1 MTGSVAVGVRWR
13 LGAGPGKSVL
23 PLHIA
28 SAGAWPGVDLV
39 MAALV
44 FTALGSD
51 DRATKA
57 LAFQALGWRWRSC
70 SPCSSRG
77 GTSAGATG

>member
-1 MTGSVAVGVRWR
+1 MAV
-13 LGAGPGKSVL
+13 
-23 PLHIA
+23 
-28 SAGAWPGVDLV
+28 
-39 MAALV
+39 LV

-70 SPCSSRG
+70 SPCSSH
-77 GTSAGATG
+77 GARPQARDRLAAT

>member
-1 MTGSVAVGVRWR
+1 MEDVMAGSVAVGVRRR
-13 LGAGPGKSVL
+13 LGTGAHKGVL
-23 PLHIA
+23 LLHIA

-51 DRATKA
+51 VRATKA
-57 LAFQALGWRWRSC
+57 LALQALGWRWRS
-70 SPCSSRG
+70 
-77 GTSAGATG
+77 